1 MKNKNK
7 KIIVSVSND
16 LTHDQRVHKVCLSLV
31 DLGFQVLLI
40 GRILPNSEKLDRT
53 YSVKRFKLLFNSGF
67 LFYASYN
74 IRLFIFLLFSKV
86 DILHSNDLDTL
97 FANWLVSRIRRKNI
111 VYDSHEY
118 FTGVPEI
125 QHRPFVKKTWEKIEK
140 LIFPKLKHVFTV
152 NQSIADIYKE
162 KYSVEVKVLRNL
174 PLRNKI
180 IKDQTKES
188 LNLPLNKNIIIL
200 QGAGINI
207 DRGAEELLEAVAISK
222 DLFLCIVGS
231 GDVISSLKKRS
242 EFLDLKDKILFT
254 GKLIYKE
261 MMQYT
266 MNSAIGL
273 SLDKDTNINYRLS
286 LPNKIF
292 DYVKA
297 GIPVICSD
305 LVEVSN
311 VVNKFQI
318 GLITP
323 SHNPEDILKTIHTLL
338 ENNDQNQY
346 LPNLNKALE
355 LLNWE
360 NEVKILINTYS
371 EFE

>member
-1 MKNKNK
+1 M
-7 KIIVSVSND
+7 
-16 LTHDQRVHKVCLSLV
+16 
-31 DLGFQVLLI
+31 
-40 GRILPNSEKLDRT
+40 
-53 YSVKRFKLLFNSGF
+53 
-67 LFYASYN
+67 
-74 IRLFIFLLFSKV
+74 
-86 DILHSNDLDTL
+86 
-97 FANWLVSRIRRKNI
+97 
-111 VYDSHEY
+111 
-118 FTGVPEI
+118 
-125 QHRPFVKKTWEKIEK
+125 
-140 LIFPKLKHVFTV
+140 
-152 NQSIADIYKE
+152 
-162 KYSVEVKVLRNL
+162 
-174 PLRNKI
+174 
-180 IKDQTKES
+180 
-188 LNLPLNKNIIIL
+188 
-200 QGAGINI
+200 
-207 DRGAEELLEAVAISK
+207 
-222 DLFLCIVGS
+222 
-231 GDVISSLKKRS
+231 ISSLKKRS